1 MYCPY
6 LFVFSGPPEKKM
18 GIKASNTAEV
28 SALKTS
34 FIRVSRQFFM
44 HSNDKIGA
52 KRDSFTACHSG
63 KLKQAFLLALESFKL
78 ARKFF
83 LMSRIDYSSSAIWI
97 PYKTSLEFT
106 WVENRV
112 QLPESK
118 IR

>member
-1 MYCPY
+1 MEVPFKCGCLMYCPY

-28 SALKTS
+28 SVLKTS

-78 ARKFF
+78 GRKFF
-83 LMSRIDYSSSAIWI
+83 LMSRIDYSSSAI
-97 PYKTSLEFT
+97 
-106 WVENRV
+106 
-112 QLPESK
+112 
-118 IR
+118 

>member
-1 MYCPY
+1 MEVPFKCGCFIMYCLY
-6 LFVFSGPPEKKM
+6 RFVFSGPPEKKM

-83 LMSRIDYSSSAIWI
+83 LMSRIAYSSSAI
-97 PYKTSLEFT
+97 
-106 WVENRV
+106 
-112 QLPESK
+112 
-118 IR
+118 